1 MVELDINR
9 KRKAFFFT
17 KGTPPLEHWD
27 KIGAGTFCLISI
39 ICVYF
44 LLSPSSNP
52 VDSFLGEVG
61 ANEKL
66 KEHSLEFSKPNV
78 YKVTDNI
85 YMAIGFALAN
95 SILVKAPHGSIII
108 DTTESVDSAE
118 KIVEAFSKTVD
129 VGTIKAIIYTHNH
142 ADHVMGT
149 KAFLRN
155 SSDNVEIWAH
165 ETLPNQIERYLIT
178 SETIFR
184 RAIRQFGIYLPKP
197 YHLNSGIGPEVRIDG
212 TFGYIP
218 PNRLLKKSE
227 SDETIAGLKV
237 RLIHIPG
244 ETPDQIGVWVEEWK
258 AFFCADDFYRAFP
271 NLYAIRG
278 TPSRDVMK
286 WAKSIDKIRKLKP
299 RYLIPSHTKPI
310 VGEEEIY
317 NLLTKYRDAIQL
329 VHDQTVRWMNKDMH
343 PDDIAR
349 RVKLPNSLKTDWL
362 TEYYG
367 SVFWSSKAVYAHYI
381 GWFDGDISNLDPLT
395 KNERSERIIKLA
407 GGKYYANSVARRALK
422 DDLRWALE
430 LSTHVLNVHP
440 EDSEAKNIRL
450 EALKE
455 FAAKQ
460 TSANSRN
467 YYLTTAL
474 EQAGLV
480 NTHIPRSR
488 QKSAVN
494 DMKPSTLFNLFR
506 FKFNIE
512 ECGHLTD
519 KVEFYFPDL
528 DEYIYIQIRNGIV
541 LVENSKEKQNHLT
554 ITLTVKVKW
563 DKFREF
569 VLEQSSPIITWL
581 KGDLTVDEG
590 LFKLRN
596 FMNCFEKSKTS

>member
-1 MVELDINR
+1 
-9 KRKAFFFT
+9 
-17 KGTPPLEHWD
+17 
-27 KIGAGTFCLISI
+27 
-39 ICVYF
+39 
-44 LLSPSSNP
+44 
-52 VDSFLGEVG
+52 
-61 ANEKL
+61 
-66 KEHSLEFSKPNV
+66 
-78 YKVTDNI
+78 
-85 YMAIGFALAN
+85 MAIGFALAN
-95 SILVKAPHGSIII
+95 SILIKAPRGSIII
-108 DTTESVDSAE
+108 DTTESIDSAE
-118 KIVEAFSKTVD
+118 KILEAFSKTVD
-129 VGTIKAIIYTHNH
+129 VGEIKAIIYTHNH
-142 ADHVMGT
+142 ADHVMGAE
-149 KAFLRN
+149 AFLRN
-155 SSDNVEIWAH
+155 SSKNVEIWAH
-165 ETLPNQIERYLIT
+165 EMLIDQMERYLVT
-178 SETIFR
+178 SDTIFR
-184 RAIRQFGIYLPKP
+184 RAIRQFGILLPKP
-197 YHLNSGIGPEVRIDG
+197 YHINSGIGPEVRIDA

-218 PNRLLKKSE
+218 PNRLLKRDE
-227 SDETIAGLKV
+227 SDEIIAGLRVKLV
-237 RLIHIPG
+237 HIPG

-258 AFFCADDFYRAFP
+258 AFFCADDFYRSFP

-286 WAKSIDKIRKLKP
+286 WAKSLDKIRALRPK
-299 RYLIPSHTKPI
+299 YLIPSHTKPI

-349 RVKLPNSLKTDWL
+349 RVKLTASLKTDWL

-395 KNERSERIIKLA
+395 RDERSERIIQLA
-407 GGKYYANSVARRALK
+407 GGAYYANLAARKALVN
-422 DDLRWALE
+422 DLRWALE

-440 EDSEAKNIRL
+440 TDTEAKSIRL
-450 EALKE
+450 EALKA
-455 FAAKQ
+455 FAARQ

-474 EQAGLV
+474 EQAGLID
-480 NTHIPRSR
+480 THIPKQR
-488 QKSAVN
+488 QISAVN
-494 DMKPSTLFNLFR
+494 SMKPATLFNLFR

-519 KVEFYFPDL
+519 IAEFYFPDYK
-528 DEYIYIQIRNGIV
+528 EYIYVQIRNGVI

-554 ITLTVKVKW
+554 VNLTVKVTW
-563 DKFREF
+563 EKFREF
-569 VLEQSSPIITWL
+569 VLEQSSPIVTWM